1 MVANG
6 TKVDALFSL
15 YDSSSTVINQLDGK
29 ISDDKITVT
38 PQSNASYY
46 FIVSPYSAGN
56 TGAAAFHV
64 YVSE

>member
-1 MVANG
+1 MVNG
-6 TKVDALFSL
+6 TKVDAMFSL
-15 YDSSSTVINQLDGK
+15 YDSSSTVISQLDGSS
-29 ISDDKITVT
+29 SDDKITVT

-46 FIVSPYSAGN
+46 FIVSPYDAGR